1 MEQNNTQNFSY
12 SKISTYLE
20 CPKRYELQYI
30 RNLVEFKEN
39 IYTAFGEAIHKAIEL
54 AINNKYDY
62 DEAFAIFEK
71 TLKERCKLIDPR
83 DMQLIFLSEWYS
95 KAKPIFKYFFD
106 NFYNEIKD
114 GKMEV
119 IGTEKYFKYEIL
131 PNIFYNGIIDLLVKH
146 IEEKEEVIK
155 LPVLKTYKNGKQK
168 TVLQKT
174 VKKHNEIKY
183 KIIDWKTG
191 AVSTKDNLQLL
202 SYTIPLLEQEKL
214 LINEVN
220 YVFLKHNKQS
230 RTKVDENLVNF
241 TKSKIISIINNIQ
254 ESIQQN
260 SFDMCLDKNKCK
272 YCNVKKFCDQD
283 FELLLKNNNS
293 NK

>member
-1 MEQNNTQNFSY
+1 M
-12 SKISTYLE
+12 
-20 CPKRYELQYI
+20 
-30 RNLVEFKEN
+30 
-39 IYTAFGEAIHKAIEL
+39 
-54 AINNKYDY
+54 
-62 DEAFAIFEK
+62 
-71 TLKERCKLIDPR
+71 
-83 DMQLIFLSEWYS
+83 
-95 KAKPIFKYFFD
+95 
-106 NFYNEIKD
+106 
-114 GKMEV
+114 
-119 IGTEKYFKYEIL
+119 
-131 PNIFYNGIIDLLVKH
+131 
-146 IEEKEEVIK
+146 
-155 LPVLKTYKNGKQK
+155 KTYKNGKQK

-202 SYTIPLLEQEKL
+202 SYAIPLLEQEKL

-220 YVFLKHNKQS
+220 YVFLKHNKQTK
-230 RTKVDENLVNF
+230 TKVDENLVNF

-254 ESIQQN
+254 KSIQQN
-260 SFDMCLDKNKCK
+260 SFDMCLDQNKCK